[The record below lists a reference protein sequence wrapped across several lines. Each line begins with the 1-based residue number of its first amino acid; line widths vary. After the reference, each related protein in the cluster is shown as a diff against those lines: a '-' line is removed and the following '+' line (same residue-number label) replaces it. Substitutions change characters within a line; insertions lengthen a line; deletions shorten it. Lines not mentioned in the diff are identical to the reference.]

1 MSSKVG
7 WRARVG
13 GSRARIVGISASG
26 VSFASSVVV
35 AMIAAAGLG
44 CPADSRGRALDYI
57 PKPTG
62 AQWQLDGFQEVLSSY
77 P

>member
-1 MSSKVG
+1 MAG
-7 WRARVG
+7 EG
-13 GSRARIVGISASG
+13 GRQSRAYRIVGISASG
-26 VSFASSVVV
+26 FSLASSAVVAMI

-57 PKPTG
+57 PNPTG
-62 AQWQLDGFQEVLSSY
+62 AQWQLDGFQEALSSY